1 MDVEIVDI
9 YQSTG
14 FQKEPGAVGRLTA
27 WIQHTS
33 RQVSA
38 RRRRPAVL
46 ILPGGAYGWT
56 SEREAEPVAL
66 RFASFGYGAFVLE
79 YSCAPF
85 GFPTSLREA
94 AMAMRYIRENA
105 ERFEIDPHMV
115 AALGFSAGGH
125 LCGCLG
131 TLFDCPEVQDIAA
144 PDQIRPD
151 ALVLCY
157 PVTVSQGK
165 THEMSFENLS
175 KGNAAVRERLSL
187 ERLVRSD
194 MPPVFLWH
202 TRDDGSVPVA
212 GSLAL
217 AQAMEAAGVDFSM
230 HVYHHGQHGLSTADA
245 MAFPVDKLPSVS
257 SDVSGWMGSATD
269 FLTEI
274 GFAIQDLEDRP

>member
-1 MDVEIVDI
+1 MNVEIVDI

-14 FQKEPGAVGRLTA
+14 FPKETGAAGRLTA

-33 RQVSA
+33 SQVTA

-46 ILPGGAYGWT
+46 ILPGGAYART

-66 RFASFGYGAFVLE
+66 RFVSRGYAAFVLE

-94 AMAMRYIRENA
+94 AMAMRYIRENGS
-105 ERFEIDPHMV
+105 RFEIDLHMV

-131 TLFDCPEVQDIAA
+131 TLFDCQEVRDIAPPEV
-144 PDQIRPD
+144 IRPD
-151 ALVLCY
+151 ALALCY
-157 PVTVSQGK
+157 PVTVARGK

-175 KGNAAVRERLSL
+175 GGDPSLRDRLSL
-187 ERLVRSD
+187 DRLVRPD
-194 MPPVFLWH
+194 MPPAFLWH

-212 GSLAL
+212 GTLAL
-217 AQAMEAAGVDFSM
+217 AQAMEAADVDFSM

-245 MAFPVDKLPSVS
+245 MVFPADSVPSVS
-257 SDVSGWMGSATD
+257 PDVPGWTDSAVN
-269 FLTEI
+269 FFTEI
-274 GFAIQDLEDRP
+274 GLTIQDFGG